1 MEEHWRCAM
10 LELRVHHSSSLFH
23 VWLNGKSSFIAR
35 LLLQLHGF
43 CGEDRWKGPCR
54 EMALWWRG
62 WSVKKEGGKRRPG
75 GGRAGRAAWPCGR
88 SQMLPQ
94 PPPHPFPPF
103 VCSMAAVFLGAGG
116 AGRQSVMSCQ
126 QRSDGSLTYFRK
138 YHRIA
143 IYNPAEQHGSS
154 HVPGGPEHTQIFSN
168 LNVSSSHVN
177 VCLLTKVSLCGKNT
191 HFRS

>member
-1 MEEHWRCAM
+1 MEGAVPRDGSVMEGMKCEEGGRQEEARRRKSGESGM
-10 LELRVHHSSSLFH
+10 ALRSLADAPSASPSSFPSFCVQHGSSLF
-23 VWLNGKSSFIAR
+23 
-35 LLLQLHGF
+35 
-43 CGEDRWKGPCR
+43 
-54 EMALWWRG
+54 
-62 WSVKKEGGKRRPG
+62 GG
-75 GGRAGRAAWPCGR
+75 
-88 SQMLPQ
+88 
-94 PPPHPFPPF
+94 
-103 VCSMAAVFLGAGG
+103 GG